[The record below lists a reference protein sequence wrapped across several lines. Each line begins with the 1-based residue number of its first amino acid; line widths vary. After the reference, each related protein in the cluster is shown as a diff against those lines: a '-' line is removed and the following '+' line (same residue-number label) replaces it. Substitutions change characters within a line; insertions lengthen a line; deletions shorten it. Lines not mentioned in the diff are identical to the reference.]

1 MSYDIFKSVL
11 FGLLPAVGEAL
22 EDNSDWSESG
32 ENSDSTRNCFI
43 ILTNPSSL
51 PSTRE
56 SGSRT
61 EFSKL
66 AAFSNSGRKVTNIA
80 SQLRKHPKFNRIV
93 DIVIML

>member
-22 EDNSDWSESG
+22 ED
-32 ENSDSTRNCFI
+32 NSDSTRNCFI

-66 AAFSNSGRKVTNIA
+66 AAFSDSGRKVTNIA